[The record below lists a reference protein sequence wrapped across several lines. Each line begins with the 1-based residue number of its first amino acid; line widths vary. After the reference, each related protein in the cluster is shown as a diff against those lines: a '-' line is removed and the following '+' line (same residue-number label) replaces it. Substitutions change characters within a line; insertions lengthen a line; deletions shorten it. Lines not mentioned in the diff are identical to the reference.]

1 MSTFDLDLSKFGIH
15 EPSLVLPLVATNM
28 PIAKIEQEI
37 NNLDI
42 GVISKIE
49 KMNDEIWEGFTY
61 VIVHFERWYDNK
73 DAYNG
78 RQLLL
83 DGEIAPILYHIS
95 KVGVEYYW
103 DARALLPNE
112 QDED

>member
-1 MSTFDLDLSKFGIH
+1 MSRFDLDLSKFGIH
-15 EPSLVLPLVATNM
+15 EPSLVLPFVATNI
-28 PIAKIEQEI
+28 PIAKIEQVINDLEI
-37 NNLDI
+37 GD
-42 GVISKIE
+42 ISKIE
-49 KMNDEIWEGFTY
+49 KMNDEIWEGYTG

-83 DGEIAPILYHIS
+83 DGDIAPICYHIS
-95 KVGVEYYW
+95 NVGDEFW
-103 DARALLPNE
+103 NARALLPNE